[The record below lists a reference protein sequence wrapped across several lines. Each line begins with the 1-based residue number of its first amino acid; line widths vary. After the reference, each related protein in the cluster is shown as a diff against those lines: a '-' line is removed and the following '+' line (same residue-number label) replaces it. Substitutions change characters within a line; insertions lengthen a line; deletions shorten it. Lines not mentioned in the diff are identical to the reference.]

1 MKYDEK
7 LNLSIL
13 LDFYGDVLTE
23 RQKEIAYY
31 SFDEDLSLREIS
43 EITGITPQGVRDSL
57 RKSKAILTD
66 LEKKLGLS
74 EKFMEE
80 KKNIDYI
87 VSRLE
92 ILKDNNPAL
101 EEEIDGIISVAR
113 KTLD

>member
-13 LDFYGDVLTE
+13 FDFYGDVLTE
-23 RQKEIAYY
+23 RQKEIAYL
-31 SFDEDLSLREIS
+31 SFDEDLLLREIS

-57 RKSKAILTD
+57 RKSMAILID
-66 LEKKLGLS
+66 LENKLGLS

-92 ILKDNNPAL
+92 ILKDNNPTL
-101 EEEIDGIISVAR
+101 TEEIDGIISVAR